1 VSSVLPNGSVADER
15 PSFLQSALLTYGTT
29 VSVAGLSLV
38 NVLIVARTLGPA
50 GRGEVAFLTTV
61 AYLTSQLA
69 ILGIHQANV
78 NFSGRD
84 PGLRPALATNSVLLA
99 AGLGVLA
106 IGAVALLVAIVP
118 GAAAGSDTLLRWV
131 ALAAIPMLVLQTCLV
146 QLVVA
151 QYGFKVVNAA
161 TLITPVGNV
170 LLNGIL
176 ALSGVLSVGL
186 AIGVYFGGQAV
197 ATGVLAWYVGRRFA
211 RFGRPDLE
219 LGRRMLGFGLKAH
232 GGRVML
238 LGNYRLDQWIVGGV
252 AGPRELGLYS
262 VAVAWSEALFL
273 LPTALVLVQRP
284 DLVRASRRDA
294 ARQAAAIFRA
304 AASLTLILAIAIL
317 LMAPFLCVTLFG
329 GDFRGSVDDLRV
341 LALGAF
347 GIVALKLLGNA
358 LTAQAKPLLE
368 TAAIGVSFLTIV
380 ALDVLLIPAHGG
392 LGAAIAS
399 AVAYTVGGIAV
410 ALIFS
415 RALASRVSELA
426 PRGTELVWLWRRL
439 REAARPGT
447 P

>member
-1 VSSVLPNGSVADER
+1 VSSVLPDGSVADER

-415 RALASRVSELA
+415 RGLASRVSELA

>member
-1 VSSVLPNGSVADER
+1 V
-15 PSFLQSALLTYGTT
+15 T
-29 VSVAGLSLV
+29 VAGLSLV
-38 NVLIVARTLGPA
+38 NVLIVARTLGPT
-50 GRGEVAFLTTV
+50 GRGDVAFLTTV

-84 PGLRPALATNSVLLA
+84 PRLRPALATNSVLLA
-99 AGLGVLA
+99 AGLGVIA
-106 IGAVALLVAIVP
+106 IAVVALVMAIVP
-118 GAAAGSDTLLRWV
+118 AAAAGSDPLLRWV
-131 ALAAIPMLVLQTCLV
+131 ALAAIPMLILQTSLV
-146 QLVVA
+146 QLAVA
-151 QYGFKVVNAA
+151 QYGFGVVNAA

-170 LLNGIL
+170 IINGIL
-176 ALSGVLSVGL
+176 ALLGVLSVGL

-197 ATGVLAWYVGRRFA
+197 ATGVLALYVGRRFA

-273 LPTALVLVQRP
+273 LPTALVMVQRP
-284 DLVRASRRDA
+284 DLVRAAPRDA
-294 ARQAAAIFRA
+294 ARQAATIFRA
-304 AASLTLILAIAIL
+304 AASLTVLLAIGIL
-317 LMAPFLCVTLFG
+317 LAAPFLCVTLFG

-368 TAAIGVSFLTIV
+368 TAAIGVSFVTILV
-380 ALDVLLIPAHGG
+380 LDVLLIPEHGG

-399 AVAYTVGGIAV
+399 SVAYTAGGIAV

-426 PRGTELVWLWRRL
+426 PRGTELIWLWRRL